1 VTIRASHSGEDQG
14 AEDLLRELAP
24 QVLGALARQEGDF
37 EACED
42 AVQEALLDAAVQWPG
57 QDVPRNPRGWLLAVA
72 RRRLID
78 ARRSEA
84 ARRRRERDQFI
95 RVPAD
100 AHVSAAADD
109 DTSAATARDDTL
121 ALMLLC
127 CHAELSPPSQI
138 ALTLRAVGGMTTAE
152 IARAFLVPEPVM
164 AQRITRAKQRIRS
177 AGIAFRMPTPEERPG
192 RLAAVMHVLYLI
204 FTEGHTSSGGPPLR
218 RDDLSREAIRLA
230 RLLRTLLPDDGE
242 AAGLLALMLLTDAR
256 RDARTDSLGALVP
269 LAEQDRGQWDAC
281 QIAEGIKLI
290 TSILGSVP
298 AGPYQIQAAIAAVHA
313 EAPTAGQ
320 TDWPQ
325 ILRLYEVLLDLS
337 PNPVTRLSYAVAVA
351 MVNGPRQRSPSSVS
365 SSRRDGCAP
374 RTVSTRSAPTSS
386 RWQATPAPPPAT
398 ATPRGT
404 RRASPN
410 SATWRTGRLASGHV
424 YRTRPCALFLGLWPT
439 RRGARRPC

>member
-14 AEDLLRELAP
+14 TEDLLRELAP

-192 RLAAVMHVLYLI
+192 RLAAVLHVLYLI
-204 FTEGHTSSGGPPLR
+204 FTEGHTSSGGPTLR

-269 LAEQDRGQWDAC
+269 LAEQDRGQWDAR
-281 QIAEGIKLI
+281 QIAEGTMLI

-325 ILRLYEVLLDLS
+325 ILRLYEVLLGLS

-351 MVNGPRQRSPSSVS
+351 MVNGP
-365 SSRRDGCAP
+365 
-374 RTVSTRSAPTSS
+374 
-386 RWQATPAPPPAT
+386 QAALAIV
-398 ATPRGT
+398 GELQQE
-404 RRASPN
+404 
-410 SATWRTGRLASGHV
+410 GRLRTSHRVDAVRAHLLQMAGDTSAAAAC
-424 YRTRPCALFLGLWPT
+424 YRNAARHATSLAEQRYLADRAARLRPCLPNPSLRAIPW
-439 RRGARRPC
+439 